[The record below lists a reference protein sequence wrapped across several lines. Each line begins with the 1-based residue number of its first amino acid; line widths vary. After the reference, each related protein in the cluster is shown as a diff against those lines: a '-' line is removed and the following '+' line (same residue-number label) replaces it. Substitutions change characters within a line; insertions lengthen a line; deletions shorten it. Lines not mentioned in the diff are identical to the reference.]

1 MSYTP
6 HVPDDVRSML
16 EVIGVSELSDL
27 FDCVPPEVRL
37 ERDLKLP
44 PALSEPELRR
54 HLEELASRTRTGV
67 VSFLGAG
74 CYDHFIP
81 AVVESIASRG
91 EFLTAYTPYQAEA
104 SQGSLQAF
112 FEYQTLLC
120 QLTGC
125 EVSNASMYDGASAAA
140 EAVLMCRSIQRRN
153 RVAID
158 EGLHPDYRI
167 TLQTYLR
174 HLGTEL
180 LTATHRGGG
189 IDSASLEQALAAEPA
204 ALVVQS
210 PDFLG
215 VIHDLKPLAEAAHA
229 AGALLVAVVDPI
241 SLGLLRR
248 PGDVGADVVVGEGQ
262 PLGNPRSF
270 GGPGFGFMATRLK
283 HVRRMPGRLVGEAVD
298 RRGRRGYVLTLQA
311 REQHIRRARAT
322 SNICTN
328 HAHAALRAAVY
339 LSLMGPHGLRRVAE
353 LCLGKAHYAAERLA
367 GLPGVSLRFE
377 DAPFFKEF
385 VIDLDGVSAS
395 ELRADV
401 LQRGID
407 PGLDLGRFDASLDR
421 SLLVAVTEQR
431 TREEIDRLVEA
442 VRGEMS
448 R

>member
-6 HVPDDVRSML
+6 HVPDEVSSLLD
-16 EVIGVSELSDL
+16 VIGVSKISQLFECIPREIRLKRELN
-27 FDCVPPEVRL
+27 
-37 ERDLKLP
+37 LP
-44 PALSEPELRR
+44 PALSEPELRSCF
-54 HLEELASRTRTGV
+54 EELASRNQTGV

-81 AVVESIASRG
+81 AVVETIASRG

-112 FEYQTLLC
+112 FEYQTLIC

-140 EAVLMCRSIQRRN
+140 EAVLMCRSINRRN
-153 RVAID
+153 GVAID
-158 EGLHPDYRI
+158 ERLHPEYRV
-167 TLQTYLR
+167 TLETYLR
-174 HLGTEL
+174 HPGTEL
-180 LTATHRGGG
+180 LTVGHTGGH
-189 IDSASLEQALAAEPA
+189 IDQTSLAQALAAEPA

-210 PDFLG
+210 PDFFG
-215 VIHDLKPLAEAAHA
+215 VIHDLKPLADAAHA

-241 SLGLLRR
+241 SLGLLKR
-248 PGDVGADVVVGEGQ
+248 PGELGADIVVGEGQ

-283 HVRRMPGRLVGEAVD
+283 HVRRMPGRLVGEAID
-298 RRGRRGYVLTLQA
+298 RRGKRGYILTLQT

-328 HAHAALRAAVY
+328 HAHAALRATVY
-339 LSLMGPHGLRRVAE
+339 LSVMGPHGLRRVAQ
-353 LCLGKAHYAAERLA
+353 LCLGKAHYAAEQLA
-367 GLPGVSLRFE
+367 GLPGVSLRLE

-385 VIDLDGVSAS
+385 VIDLDGIPAS
-395 ELRADV
+395 ELRSAV
-401 LQRGID
+401 LKAGID
-407 PGLDLGRFDASLDR
+407 PGLDLGRFDESLDQ
-421 SLLVAVTEQR
+421 SLLVAVTERR

-442 VRGEMS
+442 VGREMS